1 MKRFVAAQAVALL
14 LAGAAGSSA
23 QDPTKLAELIPTLF
37 GPNGLHV
44 DSRATLPA
52 PCNPCDHSAHFNS
65 AFQAE
70 FTQFNIA
77 LASQLAAIPLPSPAS
92 GFTYT
97 FDGSLGVFQRSTQS
111 FGPILTERAE
121 TIGKHKVT
129 FGVTYQYFSFDSL
142 EGVPLTDVPAV
153 FTHDNANLG
162 GGRSDVVTTNNAID
176 ASIDQTVAFLSY
188 GLGSRVDVSVAVPF
202 VTVNLAA
209 TSHAEIQRV
218 GTASSP
224 LTHFYETPSGGIG
237 IDHTYASSGTAS
249 GIGDVVVRLKANPVH
264 NDAVALALG
273 VDARFPTGD
282 EQNLLGLGAFGV
294 KPFAVLSFSQG
305 RLSPHVNVAYLW
317 NGKSVLAGNP
327 ATGTKDDL
335 PNQVQYA
342 VGLDVGVTKRLTLA
356 FDFMGTYVIDSPR
369 MVQEVFTAANG
380 EVFNTA
386 NGEAFNQI
394 GFVKDSYT
402 LANGAAG
409 LKFNPVGRLLVDVNV
424 LFKLDSAGL
433 RDKVT
438 PLVGIEY
445 AF

>member
-1 MKRFVAAQAVALL
+1 MKRFVAAHAVALS
-14 LAGAAGSSA
+14 LAGAAAGSA
-23 QDPTKLAELIPTLF
+23 QDSGKLALLIPTLF
-37 GPNGLHV
+37 GPDGLHV
-44 DSRATLPA
+44 DSKALLP
-52 PCNPCDHSAHFNS
+52 DGSTHSAHFNS

-97 FDGSLGVFQRSTQS
+97 FDSSLGVFQRSTQS

-142 EGVPLTDVPAV
+142 EGVPLADVPAV
-153 FTHDNANLG
+153 FTHDDAQLG
-162 GGRSDVVTTNNAID
+162 GGRSDVVATNNAID

-188 GLGSRVDVSVAVPF
+188 GLGSRVDLSVAVPF

-209 TSHAEIQRV
+209 TSQAEIQRV

-224 LTHFYETPSGGIG
+224 ATHYYEDGSGGLG
-237 IDHTYASSGTAS
+237 IDHTYASSGQAS

-273 VDARFPTGD
+273 VDGRFPTGD

-294 KPFAVLSFSQG
+294 KPFVVLSFSQG
-305 RLSPHVNVAYLW
+305 RVSPHVNAAYLW
-317 NGKSVLAGNP
+317 NGKSVLAGDV
-327 ATGTKDDL
+327 ATGTKKDL
-335 PNQVQYA
+335 PDQVQYA
-342 VGLDVGVTKRLTLA
+342 VGVDVGATKRLTLA
-356 FDFMGTYVIDSPR
+356 FDFLGTYVIDSPR
-369 MVQEVFTAANG
+369 LIREVFTAADG
-380 EVFNTA
+380 LSFP
-386 NGEAFNQI
+386 QI
-394 GFVKDSYT
+394 GFVTDSYN

-409 LKFNPVGRLLVDVNV
+409 LKFNPAGRLLVDVNV